1 MEAKTNICG
10 KKKFLYVLEFDIKCE
25 SDNVTSLEIKAKPNK
40 ISYKKAIKGK
50 KLTDKYL
57 KKLKK
62 LGYIPNCNFEKAT
75 SIKEFLF
82 KVESFYSY
90 EDKFESKTIFEFL
103 EDLKEI
109 AKENGVE
116 L

>member
-25 SDNVTSLEIKAKPNK
+25 SDNATSLKIKAKPNK
-40 ISYKKAIKGK
+40 ISYNKAIKGV

-75 SIKEFLF
+75 NIEEFLH
-82 KVESFYSY
+82 KVESFYGY
-90 EDKFESKTIFEFL
+90 ENKNESKTIFEFL

-109 AKENGVE
+109 AKENGAD

>member
-10 KKKFLYVLEFDIKCE
+10 KKKFLYVLEVDIKCE
-25 SDNVTSLEIKAKPNK
+25 SDNAKSLEIKAKPDK
-40 ISYKKAIKGK
+40 TSCKKAIKGI

-62 LGYIPNCNFEKAT
+62 LGYIYNWDFKKAT
-75 SIKEFLF
+75 DIKEFLF
-82 KVESFYSY
+82 KVESFYAY
-90 EDKFESKTIFEFL
+90 EDKYESKTIFEFL

-116 L
+116 F